1 MTDDFINELRQPTD
15 DDIKE
20 FHQSVESPF
29 GSGFGKPNSLDSE
42 SFSEAE
48 TRAIEYAQMDAA
60 ASSQVPRA
68 VYAGV
73 PMSQAVRDGAVKEEN
88 GVYSFGNCKVSSE
101 KSLIVAFDNRGGD
114 FIMTTATG
122 RRLHVEN
129 SQIDDA
135 TILLDA
141 DITIKNSQLR
151 GKTEIKSHVIDDE
164 FYQYNQVAVIED
176 SYVLDSKIDASTVKN
191 SRVIDSNMRGESH
204 VEKAT
209 LVNSGLDNSKIE
221 DAMVEKCGLIKSN
234 VARVGQ
240 VKETAMYF
248 GTIKD
253 VASVDKS
260 QIDLSNIINS
270 WRLEHVD
277 AYEVNVSDF
286 VQSNVQVRSGADNK
300 LVVSSLVADSEIVDK
315 LANIKKTPVTFD
327 EVTIDESQFDMGPQ
341 KGLQQ

>member
-1 MTDDFINELRQPTD
+1 MTEE
-15 DDIKE
+15 IK
-20 FHQSVESPF
+20 SPF
-29 GSGFGKPNSLDSE
+29 GSDFGKPCPYDFDIE
-42 SFSEAE
+42 GFSREE
-48 TRAIEYAQMDAA
+48 MRAIEEVKRVAA
-60 ASSQVPRA
+60 IRHLAARPD
-68 VYAGV
+68 YAGV
-73 PMSQAVRDGAVKEEN
+73 PMSQAVRDGYVKEEN
-88 GVYSFGNCKVSSE
+88 GVYRFGNCKVSAE
-101 KSLIVAFDNRGGD
+101 GAPIVAFDDRGGD

-122 RRLHVEN
+122 QRLWVEN

-135 TILLDA
+135 DILFDV

-151 GKTEIKSHVIDDE
+151 GKIEIKSHVIDDD
-164 FYQYNQVAVIED
+164 FYQYNQAAVIED

-191 SRVIDSNMRGESH
+191 SRVIDSNMRGGSH

-209 LVNSGLDNSKIE
+209 LVNSGLDNSEVK
-221 DAMVEKCGLIKSN
+221 DAVVEKCGMIKSN

-270 WRLEHVD
+270 GRLEHVD
-277 AYEVNVSDF
+277 AYDVNVSDLSE
-286 VQSNVQVRSGADNK
+286 SNVQLRSNADDE
-300 LVVSSLVADSEIVDK
+300 LVVSPLVADSEIVDK
-315 LANIKKTPVTFD
+315 LADLGND
-327 EVTIDESQFDMGPQ
+327 DVTIDESQFDMSPQ

>member
-1 MTDDFINELRQPTD
+1 MTEEV
-15 DDIKE
+15 K
-20 FHQSVESPF
+20 SPF
-29 GSGFGKPNSLDSE
+29 GSDFGKPRPYDFDTIGFSE
-42 SFSEAE
+42 SEL
-48 TRAIEYAQMDAA
+48 RAIADAKKD
-60 ASSQVPRA
+60 ASIRQLSARP

-88 GVYSFGNCKVSSE
+88 GVYRFGNCKVSAKGSP
-101 KSLIVAFDNRGGD
+101 IVAFDDRGGD
-114 FIMTTATG
+114 FIMTKATG
-122 RRLHVEN
+122 QRLTVEN

-135 TILLDA
+135 DILFDA

-164 FYQYNQVAVIED
+164 FYQYNQVSIIED

-191 SRVIDSNMRGESH
+191 SRVIDANMRGESH

-209 LVNSGLDNSKIE
+209 LVHSGIDNSKIE
-221 DAMVEKCGLIKSN
+221 DAMVEKCGMVNSEVI
-234 VARVGQ
+234 RVGQ

-248 GTIKD
+248 CKIKD
-253 VASVDKS
+253 VVSVDKS

-270 WRLEHVD
+270 GRLEHVD
-277 AYEVNVSDF
+277 AHDVNVSDMTE
-286 VQSNVQVRSGADNK
+286 SNVQLRSDANNK
-300 LVVSSLVADSEIVDK
+300 LVVSPLVSDSEIVDK
-315 LANIKKTPVTFD
+315 LANIKKTPVTSD

>member
-1 MTDDFINELRQPTD
+1 MTEE
-15 DDIKE
+15 IK
-20 FHQSVESPF
+20 SPF
-29 GSGFGKPNSLDSE
+29 GSDFGKPNSLDSE
-42 SFSEAE
+42 GFSREE
-48 TRAIEYAQMDAA
+48 MRAIEYAQMDAA

-73 PMSQAVRDGAVKEEN
+73 PLSQAVRDGAVKEEN
-88 GVYSFGNCKVSSE
+88 GVYSFGNCKVSAE
-101 KSLIVAFDNRGGD
+101 GAPIVAFDDRGGD

-122 RRLHVEN
+122 QRLWVEN

-135 TILLDA
+135 TISFDA

-151 GKTEIKSHVIDDE
+151 GKTEIKSHVIDDD

-191 SRVIDSNMRGESH
+191 SRVIDANMRGESH

-209 LVNSGLDNSKIE
+209 LVNSGIDNSKIE
-221 DAMVEKCGLIKSN
+221 DAMVEKCGMVNSEVI
-234 VARVGQ
+234 RVGQ

-248 GTIKD
+248 GKIKD

-270 WRLEHVD
+270 GRLEHVD
-277 AYEVNVSDF
+277 AHDVNVSDMTE
-286 VQSNVQVRSGADNK
+286 SNVQLRSDANNK
-300 LVVSSLVADSEIVDK
+300 LVVSPLASDSRVVDK
-315 LANIKKTPVTFD
+315 LANIKKTPVTSD

>member
-1 MTDDFINELRQPTD
+1 MTEDFINELRQPTD

-29 GSGFGKPNSLDSE
+29 GSGFGKPNSLDSDG
-42 SFSEAE
+42 FSEEE

-60 ASSQVPRA
+60 ASSQVSRA

-88 GVYSFGNCKVSSE
+88 GVYSFGNCKVSAE

-122 RRLHVEN
+122 NCLWVEN
-129 SQIDDA
+129 NQIDDA
-135 TILLDA
+135 TISLDA

-151 GKTEIKSHVIDDE
+151 GKTEIKSHVIDDD
-164 FYQYNQVAVIED
+164 FYQYNQRAVIED

-191 SRVIDSNMRGESH
+191 SRVIDSNMRGGSH
-204 VEKAT
+204 VDKAT
-209 LVNSGLDNSKIE
+209 LVNSGLDNSEVK
-221 DAMVEKCGLIKSN
+221 DAVVEKCGLVNSDII
-234 VARVGQ
+234 RVGY
-240 VKETAMYF
+240 VKETAMF
-248 GTIKD
+248 VGQIKD
-253 VASVDKS
+253 VGSVAKS
-260 QIDLSNIINS
+260 QVDFSNIINS
-270 WRLEHVD
+270 GRVEHVD

-286 VQSNVQVRSGADNK
+286 VQSNVQLRSDANND
-300 LVVSSLVADSEIVDK
+300 LVVTPLVTLED
-315 LANIKKTPVTFD
+315 D

>member
-1 MTDDFINELRQPTD
+1 MTE
-15 DDIKE
+15 DIK
-20 FHQSVESPF
+20 SPF
-29 GSGFGKPNSLDSE
+29 GSDFGKPRPYDFDMIGFSKSE
-42 SFSEAE
+42 L
-48 TRAIEYAQMDAA
+48 RAIADAKKVA
-60 ASSQVPRA
+60 AIRHLAARPD
-68 VYAGV
+68 YAGV

-88 GVYSFGNCKVSSE
+88 GVYSFGNCKVSAE
-101 KSLIVAFDNRGGD
+101 GAPIVAFDDRGGD

-122 RRLHVEN
+122 QRLWVEN

-135 TILLDA
+135 TIFFDA

-151 GKTEIKSHVIDDE
+151 GKTDIKSHVIDDD

-191 SRVIDSNMRGESH
+191 SRVIDANMRGESH

-209 LVNSGLDNSKIE
+209 LVNSGIDNSKIE
-221 DAMVEKCGLIKSN
+221 DAMVEKCGMVNSEVI
-234 VARVGQ
+234 RVGQ

-248 GTIKD
+248 GKIKD
-253 VASVDKS
+253 VVSVDKS

-270 WRLEHVD
+270 GRLEHVD
-277 AYEVNVSDF
+277 AHDVNVSDMTE
-286 VQSNVQVRSGADNK
+286 SNVQLRSDANNK
-300 LVVSSLVADSEIVDK
+300 LVVSPLVSDSEIVDK
-315 LANIKKTPVTFD
+315 LANIKKTPVTSD

>member
-1 MTDDFINELRQPTD
+1 MTEE
-15 DDIKE
+15 IK
-20 FHQSVESPF
+20 SPF
-29 GSGFGKPNSLDSE
+29 GSDFGKPRPYDFDTIGFSGSE
-42 SFSEAE
+42 L
-48 TRAIEYAQMDAA
+48 RAIEHVKKN
-60 ASSQVPRA
+60 ASIRQLSAPD
-68 VYAGV
+68 YAGV
-73 PMSQAVRDGAVKEEN
+73 PMSQAVRDGYVKEEN
-88 GVYSFGNCKVSSE
+88 GVYSFGNCKVSAE
-101 KSLIVAFDNRGGD
+101 GAPIVAFDDRGGD

-122 RRLHVEN
+122 QRLWVEN

-135 TILLDA
+135 TISFDA

-151 GKTEIKSHVIDDE
+151 GKTEIKSHVIDDD

-191 SRVIDSNMRGESH
+191 SRVIDANMRGESH

-209 LVNSGLDNSKIE
+209 LVNSGIDNSKIE
-221 DAMVEKCGLIKSN
+221 DAMVEKCGMIKSN

-270 WRLEHVD
+270 GRLEHVD

-286 VQSNVQVRSGADNK
+286 AQSNVRVRSGADNK
-300 LVVSSLVADSEIVDK
+300 LVVSPLVSDSKVVDK
-315 LANIKKTPVTFD
+315 LADLGND
-327 EVTIDESQFDMGPQ
+327 EVTIDESQFDMGSQ

>member
-1 MTDDFINELRQPTD
+1 MTE
-15 DDIKE
+15 DIK
-20 FHQSVESPF
+20 SPF
-29 GSGFGKPNSLDSE
+29 GSDFGQPRPCDFDTIGFSE
-42 SFSEAE
+42 SEL
-48 TRAIEYAQMDAA
+48 RAIEYAQMDAA

-73 PMSQAVRDGAVKEEN
+73 PMSQAVRDGYVKEKN
-88 GVYSFGNCKVSSE
+88 GVYSFGNCKVSAE
-101 KSLIVAFDNRGGD
+101 GAPIVAFDSRGGD
-114 FIMTTATG
+114 FIMTKATG
-122 RRLHVEN
+122 QRLTVEN

-135 TILLDA
+135 DILFDV

-151 GKTEIKSHVIDDE
+151 GHTKVMSRVLDDE
-164 FYQYNQVAVIED
+164 FYQYNETATIED

-221 DAMVEKCGLIKSN
+221 DAMVEKCGMVNSEVI
-234 VARVGQ
+234 RVGQ

-248 GTIKD
+248 GKIKD

-260 QIDLSNIINS
+260 QIDLSNITNS
-270 WRLEHVD
+270 GRVEHVD
-277 AYEVNVSDF
+277 AHDVNVSDMTE
-286 VQSNVQVRSGADNK
+286 SNVQLRSDANNK
-300 LVVSSLVADSEIVDK
+300 LVVSPLMTLDK
-315 LANIKKTPVTFD
+315 QD